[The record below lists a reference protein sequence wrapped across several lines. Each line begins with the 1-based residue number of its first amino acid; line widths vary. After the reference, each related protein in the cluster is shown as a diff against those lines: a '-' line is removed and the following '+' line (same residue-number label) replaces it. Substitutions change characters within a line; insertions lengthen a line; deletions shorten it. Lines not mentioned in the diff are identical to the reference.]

1 MSLLNCSCPLP
12 SAIGNI
18 TTQTCPENFGQIQKI
33 IFQRSGF
40 TFDGT
45 AGKDITL
52 LADWQTLKTATDGTK
67 AQVTP
72 FIYAPTITAGDS
84 ITNGGGDNSTLN
96 GVAELVGV
104 NSSAFEGLFKGLN
117 ATAISELVAYACEN
131 DLVAYFI
138 NKSQKII
145 CAETTLASAV
155 YTGIGIQELF
165 IGDKSNLGLATK
177 DENKISFAIPDGWSK
192 TVKVITP
199 VFNPL
204 TAI

>member
-1 MSLLNCSCPLP
+1 MSLLNCACPLP
-12 SAIGNI
+12 TAIGNI
-18 TTQTCPENFGQIQKI
+18 TTQACPENFGQIQKI

-40 TFDGT
+40 IFDGT
-45 AGKDITL
+45 ASKDITL
-52 LADWQTLKTATDGTK
+52 LADWQTLKTATDSTK
-67 AQVTP
+67 AQITP

-104 NSSAFEGLFKGLN
+104 NSSSFAGMFKGLN
-117 ATAISELVAYACEN
+117 ATAISELVTYACEN
-131 DLVAYFI
+131 DLVAYFV

-145 CAETTLASAV
+145 CAETTLGSTN
-155 YTGIGIQELF
+155 YTGISIQELF
-165 IGDKSNLGLATK
+165 VGDKTNNGLATK
-177 DENKISFAIPDGWSK
+177 DENAISFAIPDGWSK

-204 TAI
+204 TAL